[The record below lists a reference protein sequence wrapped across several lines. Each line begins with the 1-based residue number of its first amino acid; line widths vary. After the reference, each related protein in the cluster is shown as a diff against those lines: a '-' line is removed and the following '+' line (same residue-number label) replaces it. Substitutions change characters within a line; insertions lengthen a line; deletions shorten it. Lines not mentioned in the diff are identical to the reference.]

1 MEGNALTSHTNRQ
14 KAIIMNKTK
23 KEIENTIAAYF
34 HGVEH
39 TSKVNMN
46 GILADVEI
54 GYTDFKTARQV
65 RRELEDLVP
74 NMVHCEICRE
84 YSDEVSCE
92 AIEQVGNDYPTL
104 FIKDEITGEY
114 IETNISLLMESA
126 LFDKSFIRTNA

>member
-1 MEGNALTSHTNRQ
+1 
-14 KAIIMNKTK
+14 MNKTK

-39 TSKVNMN
+39 TSRVTMN
-46 GILADVEI
+46 DILADVDLC
-54 GYTDFKTARQV
+54 YTDFKPARQV

-92 AIEQVGNDYPTL
+92 AIERICSDYPTL
-104 FIKDEITGEY
+104 YYKDEYTGEM
-114 IETNISLLMESA
+114 IETNIGLLMESA
-126 LFDKSFIRTNA
+126 LFDKSFVEARS